1 MTVVCNEQH
10 GLEVGQAFAVVGSD
24 VPIAISSLTRSGAV
38 GTLVTATKHDLTSA
52 IAETIRITGAT
63 EDEFNGTFNILD
75 ITNRKTI
82 TFTILDTSVF
92 TYDNQA
98 SKFEGVFT
106 NLSNESVVVSSSIR
120 STGSLKATA
129 IGGSGV
135 MSVKNI
141 NVEEFDASA
150 LTNLSLWVYVD
161 SNVFANLTVTDAFR
175 MRISSDASLG
185 TDWNEYRFD
194 KSVFTANTWVQI
206 SIDIVNDTP
215 DDTDG
220 TVDLTKIVSLVHYY
234 VGAASFDLGDVIYFD
249 DMDKDITTASGS
261 PILRDAESAL
271 RDYNTTYAVDDVID
285 PATFKYTHSVTG
297 LPDPSGTILLR
308 TKPRISS
315 GINIERILALYTE
328 SEVNEYWAFIVLEGV
343 TASQSRFIESDAL
356 DNQQRNTNFRQQ
368 IVEPF
373 TVYVFIPVANE
384 IAARESRD
392 EASDLLRPI
401 LRSLLFSRLSTGLYA
416 DVLNP
421 VQFAGHDVYN
431 YDTSVYVH
439 AYSFQQVAEIYAE
452 DSVGPDLDV
461 AFRDID
467 FSIFSDF
474 GTQVEFMQ
482 GTPDLDD
489 TPL

>member
-1 MTVVCNEQH
+1 
-10 GLEVGQAFAVVGSD
+10 
-24 VPIAISSLTRSGAV
+24 
-38 GTLVTATKHDLTSA
+38 
-52 IAETIRITGAT
+52 
-63 EDEFNGTFNILD
+63 
-75 ITNRKTI
+75 
-82 TFTILDTSVF
+82 
-92 TYDNQA
+92 
-98 SKFEGVFT
+98 
-106 NLSNESVVVSSSIR
+106 
-120 STGSLKATA
+120 
-129 IGGSGV
+129 
-135 MSVKNI
+135 
-141 NVEEFDASA
+141 
-150 LTNLSLWVYVD
+150 
-161 SNVFANLTVTDAFR
+161 
-175 MRISSDASLG
+175 
-185 TDWNEYRFD
+185 
-194 KSVFTANTWVQI
+194 
-206 SIDIVNDTP
+206 
-215 DDTDG
+215 
-220 TVDLTKIVSLVHYY
+220 
-234 VGAASFDLGDVIYFD
+234 
-249 DMDKDITTASGS
+249 
-261 PILRDAESAL
+261 LRDAESAL